1 MSQRKTHTAEFKAK
15 VALEAIRGE
24 KTSSQIASQYQ
35 VHPVQISQ
43 WKKQLLEHS
52 TEIFKGP
59 GKRVKKET
67 GPTPEELFSQIGQ
80 MKVEIDWMKKK
91 AAELERYQ

>member
-35 VHPVQISQ
+35 VHPAQISQ

-52 TEIFKGP
+52 CEVFRGS
-59 GKRVKKET
+59 GKHAKRET
-67 GPTPEELFSQIGQ
+67 GPSPEELYSQIGQ